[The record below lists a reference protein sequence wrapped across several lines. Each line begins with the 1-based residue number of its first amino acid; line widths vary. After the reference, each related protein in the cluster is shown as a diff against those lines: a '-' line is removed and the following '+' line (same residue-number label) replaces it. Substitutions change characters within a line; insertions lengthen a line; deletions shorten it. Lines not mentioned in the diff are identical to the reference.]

1 VRPPLHLWLRR
12 IAALLHN
19 EQSPRVHAERALAE
33 CDRRLEE
40 AHHALARVA
49 PLATLGE
56 ITASITHEINQPL
69 AAILNNTEAG
79 LSILNTQGA
88 PQELRT
94 ILDNLRQDCLRARD
108 IVQRL
113 AGLLRG
119 QDALLKP
126 LAIDNVVTDSASLLR
141 TEFRRRHAHLEVR
154 CDAHA
159 MVLGDAARL
168 EQVMLNLLLNALDAT
183 SAGPDSRRRI
193 LVQTYL
199 TAQQRAQVD
208 VVDYGSGV
216 PVERLTT
223 IFDSFVTTKPDG
235 MGIGLAVTRS
245 IIQAHGGRVWAAN
258 NVDGVGATF
267 SFQLPA
273 VQMH

>member
-1 VRPPLHLWLRR
+1 
-12 IAALLHN
+12 
-19 EQSPRVHAERALAE
+19 
-33 CDRRLEE
+33 
-40 AHHALARVA
+40 
-49 PLATLGE
+49 
-56 ITASITHEINQPL
+56 
-69 AAILNNTEAG
+69 
-79 LSILNTQGA
+79 
-88 PQELRT
+88 
-94 ILDNLRQDCLRARD
+94 
-108 IVQRL
+108 
-113 AGLLRG
+113 
-119 QDALLKP
+119 
-126 LAIDNVVTDSASLLR
+126 
-141 TEFRRRHAHLEVR
+141 
-154 CDAHA
+154 
-159 MVLGDAARL
+159 
-168 EQVMLNLLLNALDAT
+168 MLNLLLNALDAT

-208 VVDYGSGV
+208 VIDYGSGV